1 VNYNKTLRT
10 GAIPQS
16 VGACSKIEI
25 PARMLLY
32 GTQESPLADNAFTKL
47 KLDFTDS
54 QFNNGAGSNDEVEAR
69 RWGYLAA
76 GCTLR

>member
-1 VNYNKTLRT
+1 
-10 GAIPQS
+10 
-16 VGACSKIEI
+16 
-25 PARMLLY
+25 MLLY